1 MDFWTS
7 LEQIAS
13 RHDVLCHPF
22 YQCWSAG
29 ELSTGELADYAG
41 QYRHAVVALAEAS
54 ASAAAHADGD
64 LRRPLALHAS
74 EEAAHVELWDGF
86 IDAVGGDRGAAANA
100 ATASC
105 AAAWAGDEQRELL
118 GTLVAL
124 YAIESAQPA
133 ISRTKREGLA
143 EHYGIEGPGAAYF
156 ELHERL
162 DVEHAAAARSL
173 IVERLPGADP
183 EPLLAEAERVLT
195 ANWQLLD
202 GLGSPV
208 AA

>member
-7 LEQIAS
+7 LEQIAQ
-13 RHDVLCHPF
+13 RHDVLRHPF
-22 YQCWSAG
+22 YQRWSAG
-29 ELSTGELADYAG
+29 ELTLSELADYAG
-41 QYRHAVVALAEAS
+41 QYRHAVVALAAAS
-54 ASAAAHADGD
+54 AGAADHADGE
-64 LRRPLALHAS
+64 LADQLAAHGV
-74 EEAAHVELWDGF
+74 EEAAHVELWDQF
-86 IDAVGGDRGAAANA
+86 IDAVGGDPAADANPETARCA
-100 ATASC
+100 AT
-105 AAAWAGDEQRELL
+105 WAGDGQRDLL

-133 ISRTKREGLA
+133 IARTKREGLA
-143 EHYGIEGPGAAYF
+143 EHYGIEGAGAAYF
-156 ELHERL
+156 ALHEQL
-162 DVEHAAAARSL
+162 DVEHAAAAASL

-202 GLGSPV
+202 GLGSRV